1 MVLVVEHSE
10 EGALG
15 IVLNRPSEVAA
26 RDALPDPLGA
36 ALAEDELLHHG
47 GPVEPGSVI
56 VLADFADGE
65 LSAGLAFDHVGVV
78 DPDGDLDALAEAVR
92 AVRAFSGYAG
102 WAAGQLEAEIA
113 QDAWIDAPAGAA
125 DVFTA
130 EPDALWSSVLERKGG
145 SYRLVARMP
154 EDPALN

>member
-1 MVLVVEHSE
+1 MLVVEHSD

-15 IVLNRPSEVAA
+15 IVLNRPGEIAA
-26 RDALPDPLGA
+26 REALPDPLGT
-36 ALAEDELLHHG
+36 ALAEEELLHQG

-56 VLADFADGE
+56 VLADFADP
-65 LSAGLAFDHVGVV
+65 GLAAGIAFGSVGVV

-102 WAAGQLEAEIA
+102 WAAGQLESEIA
-113 QDAWIDAPAGAA
+113 QDAWIDAAA
-125 DVFTA
+125 TPEDVFTS
-130 EPDALWSSVLERKGG
+130 EPGGLWSAVLERKGG